1 MITDDKKHT
10 EFSKFYKK
18 KNIFDLKLFPPTRI
32 KKKKKKHIL
41 PYRSN
46 SMADLNGLST
56 SLNGLKA
63 MMETDRDTLPVDET
77 DHQARLEQ
85 ELEQIRQV
93 NDMTEGVIES
103 LKVTELNLDVRLL
116 KSFCL
121 FNIIII

>member
-1 MITDDKKHT
+1 
-10 EFSKFYKK
+10 
-18 KNIFDLKLFPPTRI
+18 
-32 KKKKKKHIL
+32 
-41 PYRSN
+41 
-46 SMADLNGLST
+46 MADLNGLST